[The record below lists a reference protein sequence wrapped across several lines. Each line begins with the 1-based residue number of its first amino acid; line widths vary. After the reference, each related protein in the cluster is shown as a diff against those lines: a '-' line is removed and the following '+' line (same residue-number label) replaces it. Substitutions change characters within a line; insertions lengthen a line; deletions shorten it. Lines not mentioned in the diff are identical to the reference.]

1 LKTFG
6 FLERTFVNKKMTDG
20 SLERK
25 QWIGYGLMA
34 YRKEPI
40 NKFSG
45 KVYVIISPITY
56 SGGSEFSNM
65 VYSNGKGIFVGQET
79 GGGYFG
85 NTSGYSKEL
94 TLPNSKIEIDIPAL
108 QFVMNVEQK
117 LPFGSGVIPDHK
129 VIATF
134 EQFEN
139 NINAPLEYILKQIEN
154 EK

>member
-1 LKTFG
+1 
-6 FLERTFVNKKMTDG
+6 MPDG

-34 YRKEPI
+34 YKKEPKH
-40 NKFSG
+40 KFSG
-45 KVYVIISPITY
+45 KVYVIISPITH

-65 VYSNGKGIFVGQET
+65 IYSNSKATFVGQET

-85 NTSGYSKEL
+85 NTSGYSNEL

-108 QFVMNVEQK
+108 QFIMNVEKK

-129 VIATF
+129 VIPTF
-134 EQFEN
+134 EQYIN
-139 NINAPLEYILKQIEN
+139 NVNAPLEYILKKIGN
-154 EK
+154 N